1 MQTPDLLG
9 GRTFPDVHD
18 GVAYADSVGQETFAA
33 RATEIVS
40 PMAAD
45 LVYGG
50 MSSGMSMGTA
60 RAAEQVL
67 ARPGAKG
74 PFFLYG
80 AIGALVVG
88 GHLARRRPVA
98 VPRDQW

>member
-1 MQTPDLLG
+1 MVQTPDLFV
-9 GRTFPDVHD
+9 GRTFPYVHD
-18 GVAYADSVGQETFAA
+18 GVAYADSVGEETLAA

-50 MSSGMSMGTA
+50 MPMGTA

-67 ARPGAKG
+67 ARARGEGCVLPLRRYRRPRGGRPPGPPAS
-74 PFFLYG
+74 
-80 AIGALVVG
+80 
-88 GHLARRRPVA
+88 RRRPT
-98 VPRDQW
+98 